1 MSKFLSHFSELWD
14 KISSNVIF
22 LLQFLGVIAAIFIIA
37 YIAEKLIRKKR
48 ADKEKIFST
57 RSIAVTG
64 IMAAIAGILMYFEFP
79 LPFIAPPF
87 YELDFSEIPV
97 LVCGFAFGPVA
108 GVMAEAVKILVKLLL
123 KGTSTAFVGDLAN
136 FVVGC
141 SFVLP
146 ATIIY
151 HVKKSKKTALFGC
164 IAGTVMIAVVG
175 TLFNAVYL
183 LPKFAELYGMPM
195 EAIIAA
201 GTDIHKGINNVTTFV
216 IICVAPMNLI
226 KGLAVSLVTMLIYH
240 PLRPILKK
248 NI

>member
-1 MSKFLSHFSELWD
+1 MSKLLSHFSDLWD
-14 KISSNVIF
+14 KVSSNVFF
-22 LLQFLGVIAAIFIIA
+22 LLQFIGVIAAIFIVA
-37 YIAEKLIRKKR
+37 YIAEKIIRKKR
-48 ADKEKIFST
+48 DDKEKIFST

-64 IMAAIAGILMYFEFP
+64 IMVAIAGVLMYFEFP

-108 GVMAEAVKILVKLLL
+108 GVMAEAVKILVKLLI

-136 FVVGC
+136 FVIGC

-151 HVKKSKKTALFGC
+151 HIKKSKKMALIGC
-164 IAGTVMIAVVG
+164 IAGTVMISAFG
-175 TLFNAVYL
+175 TFFNAVYL
-183 LPKFAELYGMPM
+183 LPKFAELYGMPL
-195 EAIIAA
+195 EAIVAA
-201 GTDIHKGINNVTTFV
+201 GTDIHKGINGVTTFV
-216 IICVAPMNLI
+216 IMCVAPLNLI

>member
-1 MSKFLSHFSELWD
+1 MSKFLSHFSDLWD

-22 LLQFLGVIAAIFIIA
+22 LLQFLGVIAAIFVIA

-48 ADKEKIFST
+48 NDKEKIFST

-64 IMAAIAGILMYFEFP
+64 IMAAIAGILMFFEFP
-79 LPFIAPPF
+79 LPFIAPSF

-151 HVKKSKKTALFGC
+151 HIKKSKKTALFGC
-164 IAGTVMIAVVG
+164 IAGTLTIAVVG

-201 GTDIHKGINNVTTFV
+201 GTKIHSGVNNIMTFV
-216 IICVAPMNLI
+216 IICVGPLNLI